1 MDRQTM
7 TQNNNT
13 DIYSVELTRENL
25 RMFTETE
32 PLPTYEDE
40 SGSEDEFGSDD
51 ESDSGSDESGSED
64 EDEAEDESE
73 DESEEEDDNDYDSDR
88 ENYDEIR
95 HVHQLIR
102 DELDQT
108 DDDEKVEKKIKAFE
122 KWLPSVQLENYEF
135 SSNGTN
141 ELWVHYLV
149 DQWYADPNDTG
160 DEEDA
165 FGNLLRHKRA
175 KERRVDIRF
184 DKRVVS

>member
-13 DIYSVELTRENL
+13 DPYSDAYEEYL
-25 RMFTETE
+25 RMINEIE
-32 PLPTYEDE
+32 PSPTYEDE
-40 SGSEDEFGSDD
+40 SGSDD
-51 ESDSGSDESGSED
+51 ESEDESGSDED
-64 EDEAEDESE
+64 EEEDES
-73 DESEEEDDNDYDSDR
+73 ESEEEDDNDYDPDR

-108 DDDEKVEKKIKAFE
+108 DDDEKVEEKFKAFE
-122 KWLPSVQLENYEF
+122 KWLPSVQLEDFDF

-141 ELWVHYLV
+141 ELWILYLV
-149 DQWYADPNDTG
+149 DQWYANPNDTG

>member
-13 DIYSVELTRENL
+13 DPYSDAYEEYL
-25 RMFTETE
+25 RMINEIE
-32 PLPTYEDE
+32 PSPTYEDE
-40 SGSEDEFGSDD
+40 SGSDE
-51 ESDSGSDESGSED
+51 DESGSED
-64 EDEAEDESE
+64 EDEDEDEYEEES
-73 DESEEEDDNDYDSDR
+73 ESEEEDDNDYDPDR

-95 HVHQLIR
+95 HVHQLIS
-102 DELDQT
+102 DELGQP
-108 DDDEKVEKKIKAFE
+108 DDNEKVEKIFKAFE
-122 KWLPSVQLENYEF
+122 KWSPSVQLEDFDFN
-135 SSNGTN
+135 SNGTN
-141 ELWVHYLV
+141 ELWILYLV